1 MNIPYSELPNNSK
14 VLIFQSDKEINEKE
28 LFLIQ
33 EDLDNFSRNWLT
45 HGKPVRN
52 TFKIFN
58 YFICFFIDES
68 SYQTSGCSID
78 SVVNLIK
85 SIGTRFNIDFF
96 NRNNIVYLDNRQA
109 KLLTIDNFKSLI
121 QPDIIIYNNL
131 VQTKSDFENKW
142 KIPVKESWLNRYV

>member
-14 VLIFQSDKEINEKE
+14 VLIYQSNREINEKE

-33 EDLDNFSRNWLT
+33 EDIDNFSRNWLT

-85 SIGTRFNIDFF
+85 SIGARFNIDFF
-96 NRNNIVYLDNRQA
+96 NRHNIVYIDNLKA

-121 QPDIIIYNNL
+121 QPD
-131 VQTKSDFENKW
+131 
-142 KIPVKESWLNRYV
+142 